1 MMFFQSILRFWI
13 GAVFCVFISGLCLAE
28 HCVFEIEP
36 QKPQFYLK
44 PNMATVKPIYFVVKN
59 TVGQRLTSLSF
70 ESDYEPSALFTANL
84 APLGLEQQCQNG
96 QDLLAGAMCKL
107 YIDLTAGPSL
117 GSQFLAPRVCAFNQW
132 LCSRGMA
139 EVIIVDARNI
149 QIVGSIPTPLP
160 YNTEVNDPT
169 PIVYRFTNASATL
182 LGNNLE
188 VTIGSPELIVQSD
201 GCSGNQLLPG
211 DFCDITCNFTSNQK
225 GKAEPFVTL
234 SYNEGADVVIQAN
247 TQVVDVAVH
256 GSVNIGLPSYV
267 KKGTDTPVSFK
278 FTNQN
283 RSVPAT
289 GVKLEISSSGT
300 WKPEID
306 ECSGKKILGGD
317 TCLVGGK
324 VNFANLGSQTVSIKF
339 DYKEEGDTI
348 HLTTATIASD
358 LVVDNI
364 GFSLHGTAIVESG
377 NEVRL
382 TDRQQDIKGLVSSDG
397 KLDFTK
403 PIIVTSKMKFSADNN
418 PGAADGIAL
427 IMHNDSRGPGV
438 IGYKGEFLG
447 ARGIQQGVYYAFA
460 DYLQNTLSL
469 RPTNDASIIESI
481 TLPYGTSWPTG
492 EYYNVVYR
500 WDPATQKNTIVV
512 TDKSG
517 QPVVTKDT
525 ILDIRSVL
533 GGDLGYIALSAA
545 TGNSYAEQTVEIIS
559 IENN

>member
-256 GSVNIGLPSYV
+256 GNIETGLPAYV
-267 KKGTDTPVSFK
+267 KKGEETTVAFK

-283 RSVPAT
+283 SQVAAT
-289 GVKLEISSSGT
+289 EVKAVVSSSGT
-300 WKPEID
+300 WVADSDTCNNQDIAGGAS
-306 ECSGKKILGGD
+306 CTVSGKVTFTDLG
-317 TCLVGGK
+317 T
-324 VNFANLGSQTVSIKF
+324 QTVDIKF
-339 DYKEEGDTI
+339 DYAEEGDTI
-348 HLTTATIASD
+348 YLTTATTASD
-358 LVVDNI
+358 LVIGNV
-364 GFSLHGTAIVESG
+364 GFSLHGTAILSGG

-397 KLDFTK
+397 RLDFTRHIEAK
-403 PIIVTSKMKFSADNN
+403 STMKFSANNN

-427 IMHNDSRGPGV
+427 IVHNDSRGPGV
-438 IGYKGEFLG
+438 IGDKGEFLG
-447 ARGIQQGVYYAFA
+447 ARGIQQGMYYAFA
-460 DYLQNTLSL
+460 DYLQNTLTF
-469 RPTNDASIIESI
+469 RQTNDANIIESI
-481 TLPYGTSWPTG
+481 ALPGGTSWPTG
-492 EYYNVVYR
+492 KYYTVVYR
-500 WDPATQKNTIVV
+500 WDPVTKKNTIVV
-512 TDKSG
+512 TDDSG
-517 QPVVTKDT
+517 QSVVTRET
-525 ILDIRSVL
+525 IFDLKPIL
-533 GGDLGYIALSAA
+533 GGDLGYLALSAA
-545 TGNSYAEQTVEIIS
+545 TGNSYAEQTVEITS
-559 IENN
+559 ITN